1 MGRTAYWVVN
11 RRLVAEWLLCVGL
24 LLALLG
30 YIGYAKYLDRERIAA
45 SEQEQLANQA
55 RVIEE
60 NLASQL
66 VATSRALEGLLTDLA
81 SDTGYQVR
89 GAALDNRLKLIA
101 DTLTGISPLVI
112 TNAQGR
118 ITHASVDSV
127 VGFDA
132 SKRPYFRKAMHAASQ
147 NILHVSP
154 PFVSSQGI
162 PSIALSR
169 AILDT
174 KGQFAGV
181 VAAVLDANFAGV
193 LLDSVRFT
201 ADTFSALV
209 DEDGQAFVSKPSSLG
224 KLDVD
229 LVRPGGVFNQHKS
242 DGWSASNFA
251 GVTDATGVVR
261 LVALRTVQPVQLA
274 MDKAMVVLVSRDT
287 SAIYAAWTHE
297 VDLLGTAFGGLSLA
311 VFVALFIYQRRQHLF
326 DDLTDQRDRALRDS
340 DARLQSIFEATP
352 DALRIS
358 DAHGAITMVN
368 RQVTVLLGFGLA
380 ELLGKPLEA
389 LVRMPSLGDPLTPGA
404 ALGAINMPAQTAIRE
419 YGIAWRKDGGECHVE
434 ISLCRIETG
443 EGLFFA
449 CALRD
454 MSERKAADEKIR
466 ELAFYDQLTGLP
478 NRTMLMD
485 KLGQIVGADHHM
497 GIYGAMLLIDL
508 DHFKTLNN
516 TLGHEVGDMLL
527 QQVAWRLSSCLRESD
542 AVARVGG
549 DEFAVILATLS
560 HNEAQA
566 IQDAEAVAVKI
577 LATLQQ
583 PYQLG
588 DVSHS
593 GSASIGAT
601 IFQGQR
607 TRTEDL
613 LRQAD
618 MAMYRA
624 KDSGRN
630 AVHFF
635 APSMEM
641 AVVNRVALERDLRH
655 AVAAGQFELHYQAQ
669 VGALGQVTGAE
680 VLVRWRHPTR
690 GLVSPIDFIP
700 LAEESG
706 VILPLGHWVLET
718 ACQQLVQ
725 WQHLPG
731 LAHLSL
737 AVNVSALQ
745 FAQADFV
752 QRVQA
757 VLNHTGVT
765 PQRLKLELTESLLV
779 GDVADIIG
787 KMRTLKG
794 LGVGFSMDDFG
805 TGYSS
810 LSYLGRLPLDQLK
823 IDRSFVSEVATNP
836 SDADIVRT
844 IIALAQGLG
853 LEVIAEGVETDAQRT
868 FLASAGC
875 HAYQGYLFSR
885 PLLVKDFEAYVRCS
899 SLAA

>member
-1 MGRTAYWVVN
+1 
-11 RRLVAEWLLCVGL
+11 
-24 LLALLG
+24 
-30 YIGYAKYLDRERIAA
+30 
-45 SEQEQLANQA
+45 
-55 RVIEE
+55 
-60 NLASQL
+60 
-66 VATSRALEGLLTDLA
+66 
-81 SDTGYQVR
+81 
-89 GAALDNRLKLIA
+89 
-101 DTLTGISPLVI
+101 
-112 TNAQGR
+112 
-118 ITHASVDSV
+118 
-127 VGFDA
+127 
-132 SKRPYFRKAMHAASQ
+132 
-147 NILHVSP
+147 
-154 PFVSSQGI
+154 
-162 PSIALSR
+162 
-169 AILDT
+169 
-174 KGQFAGV
+174 
-181 VAAVLDANFAGV
+181 
-193 LLDSVRFT
+193 
-201 ADTFSALV
+201 
-209 DEDGQAFVSKPSSLG
+209 
-224 KLDVD
+224 
-229 LVRPGGVFNQHKS
+229 
-242 DGWSASNFA
+242 
-251 GVTDATGVVR
+251 
-261 LVALRTVQPVQLA
+261 
-274 MDKAMVVLVSRDT
+274 
-287 SAIYAAWTHE
+287 
-297 VDLLGTAFGGLSLA
+297 
-311 VFVALFIYQRRQHLF
+311 
-326 DDLTDQRDRALRDS
+326 
-340 DARLQSIFEATP
+340 
-352 DALRIS
+352 
-358 DAHGAITMVN
+358 
-368 RQVTVLLGFGLA
+368 
-380 ELLGKPLEA
+380 
-389 LVRMPSLGDPLTPGA
+389 
-404 ALGAINMPAQTAIRE
+404 
-419 YGIAWRKDGGECHVE
+419 
-434 ISLCRIETG
+434 
-443 EGLFFA
+443 
-449 CALRD
+449 LRD